1 MWRKTISGAAAALAV
16 WTVSASPAA
25 AHGWLFKL
33 HGWPFAP
40 NWGAPRLVSAGENG
54 VSKPGV
60 NDGCPIETADGLSL
74 VFASSR
80 DGDPNDIWAADRA
93 RIGDA
98 WSEPRRLDPPISS
111 PAGDFCPTPVRG
123 RSLLFVSTRP
133 GACPGEQPGGGDIY
147 LSRQSPAGGW
157 SEPVHLG
164 CAPDGPNT
172 TGGERSPSLVETPY
186 GTFLF
191 YSSNGN
197 PTDGTVGPNQDIY
210 VSVMRKDGTFGP
222 GRLIPALSTP
232 DFNDIMPNVRER
244 PEGGYEMVF
253 SSDRTSSPLG
263 PAPKGAQDVYMSF
276 AWFLPGP
283 WTPPVNLGAVNT
295 EAVEQRATLSHD
307 GKRLYFGRVPAGGT
321 SDIYVSER
329 QRDER

>member
-1 MWRKTISGAAAALAV
+1 MWRRTISSGAAVLAV
-16 WTVSASPAA
+16 WTASASPAA

-40 NWGAPRLVSAGENG
+40 QWKEPQLVGEGENG

-74 VFASSR
+74 FIASAR
-80 DGDPNDIWAADRA
+80 EDPNDIWASDRA
-93 RIGDA
+93 SIGDP
-98 WSEPRRLDPPISS
+98 WPEPRKLDAPVNS

-123 RSLLFVSTRP
+123 RSLMFVSTRP
-133 GACPGEQPGGGDIY
+133 GACPNEQTPGGGDIY
-147 LSRQSPAGGW
+147 LSRQSPTGEW

-172 TGGERSPSLVETPY
+172 AGGERSPSLVETPY

-191 YSSNGN
+191 YSTNGD
-197 PTDGTVGPNQDIY
+197 TSTGMVGQNQDIY
-210 VSVMRKDGTFGP
+210 VSVMRDDGTFGP
-222 GRLIPALSTP
+222 DRLLGALSTP
-232 DFNDIMPNVRER
+232 DFNDLMPNVRER
-244 PEGGYEMVF
+244 RTGGYEIVF
-253 SSDRTSSPLG
+253 SSDRTTSPLG
-263 PAPKGAQDVYMSF
+263 PDPKGGQDVYMSF

-295 EAVEQRATLSHD
+295 DGAEQRATLSAD
-307 GKRLYFGRVPAGGT
+307 GKRLYFGRTPVGGT

-329 QRDER
+329 DRER